1 MRAGGVSYTGGPPAN
16 VRADGARFLPS
27 QDRAVTLPPVRLV
40 LPAALAACGAT
51 LGAAAPLG
59 AQTRPPRPAPANA
72 RVEALSPG
80 LEATLSAW
88 HSATD
93 GVTTLE
99 GQHRETIVV
108 HSVGEERHRA
118 GRFWYAEPDRGRID
132 LKPADV
138 SAVKGKSYRGKP
150 AYGVV
155 AGSPETW
162 VCDGRQVTQIDEPA
176 KEARVTELPA
186 DQRGEDIING
196 PLPFLLGVPPETLK
210 ARFLIQFFPPMKPA
224 NVPTWLNEPS
234 TPADA
239 KSFVWLELMP
249 RRQQDA
255 QNWSKAMVKLS
266 KPDFLPVNVKLIGP
280 AAGGSQPNTETLYAF
295 GNLKPNKRNFLGNF
309 RGDPFKP
316 SLKGYTQI
324 RGNAG
329 PAPAGANVA
338 RGPLKPGQK
347 PPEVKAIVP
356 AVVGLP
362 WKAAK
367 GVVTGRKY
375 APKLVRGTPTD
386 RKTLV
391 GKIEAQSVKPG
402 TQLPPGSPV
411 ELRVWTA
418 AVQQTA
424 GTE

>member
-1 MRAGGVSYTGGPPAN
+1 M
-16 VRADGARFLPS
+16 
-27 QDRAVTLPPVRLV
+27 TLPPVRLV
-40 LPAALAACGAT
+40 LPAALAAACCGAAP
-51 LGAAAPLG
+51 GFVPGPARAADPQA
-59 AQTRPPRPAPANA
+59 RPPRPAPASA
-72 RVEALSPG
+72 RVEKLSPG

-88 HSATD
+88 HRATA

-108 HSVGEERHRA
+108 HSVGEERHRT
-118 GRFWYAEPDRGRID
+118 GQFWYAEPDRGRID
-132 LKPADV
+132 LRPADV
-138 SAVKGKSYRGKP
+138 SKIKGKGHRGKP

-176 KEARVTELPA
+176 KEARITELPP
-186 DQRGEDIING
+186 DQRGANIING

-210 ARFLIQFFPPMKPA
+210 ARFLIRFFAPMKPA
-224 NVPTWLNEPS
+224 DVPAWLAQPS
-234 TPADA
+234 VSGDER
-239 KSFVWLELMP
+239 SFVWLELAP

-280 AAGGSQPNTETLYAF
+280 AAGGADPNTETLYAF
-295 GNLKPNKRNFLGNF
+295 GNLKPNKRGFLSAF

-329 PAPAGANVA
+329 ARVAG
-338 RGPLKPGQK
+338 GGQTA
-347 PPEVKAIVP
+347 PEVKAIVP
-356 AVVGLP
+356 AVVGMP
-362 WKAAK
+362 WKMAK
-367 GVVTGRKY
+367 NVVAGRKY

-386 RKTLV
+386 RKALV
-391 GKIEAQSVKPG
+391 GKIEAQSVKQG
-402 TQLPPGSPV
+402 TQLPPGSQV
-411 ELRVWTA
+411 ELRVWIA

-424 GTE
+424 GAE